1 MGNIIPGLY
10 YIAHDGAKILQK
22 CRSFDKI
29 VNSVGFQCPTH
40 SPITVKFRMSEQ
52 SHNVLYHTKFY
63 HHWHTLWHNHQR
75 SAGIPVPAGIPG
87 LTCTHG
93 YGSGRCFTGTGI
105 PAFTRKKSSQI
116 TQLLISFAVTVWWKF
131 DKVYLFNEFKGVLVS
146 RVINIAPGIQRTR
159 QFEIEQRGTRTRQS
173 TTWHERNVGI
183 TGEQS
188 TQRSTKKEAQSS
200 VVFWQRWWPWPRN
213 WRSHEFCH
221 SSWWNRCLF
230 DAYSTTNFYL
240 EDGNDAPLAF
250 WKLHRTRFPKLA
262 VITRSVYSIPAS
274 QNKSER
280 AFSAAGHDWPEN
292 DLRSRAFGRTIAS
305 QII

>member
-1 MGNIIPGLY
+1 
-10 YIAHDGAKILQK
+10 
-22 CRSFDKI
+22 
-29 VNSVGFQCPTH
+29 
-40 SPITVKFRMSEQ
+40 MSEQ

-93 YGSGRCFTGTGI
+93 YGSGRCFMGTGI
-105 PAFTRKKSSQI
+105 PAFTREKSSQI

-188 TQRSTKKEAQSS
+188 TQRSTKK
-200 VVFWQRWWPWPRN
+200 
-213 WRSHEFCH
+213 RSAEQCCFLTAMMTLTKELTK
-221 SSWWNRCLF
+221 SRILPQLLMKSMLIWCLF
-230 DAYSTTNFYL
+230 HYKFL
-240 EDGNDAPLAF
+240 PWGRER
-250 WKLHRTRFPKLA
+250 RTSGFLK
-262 VITRSVYSIPAS
+262 VAS
-274 QNKSER
+274 HSLPETG
-280 AFSAAGHDWPEN
+280 GHH
-292 DLRSRAFGRTIAS
+292 
-305 QII
+305 